1 MPRYYKKSMKGAK
14 TMRTEIDDTLQKD
27 LIDFIEKRE
36 SEKNQPFGKVL
47 VATIL
52 RKLIDGDCM
61 ITGCAKNDK
70 TGKLWVEYSFYEEER
85 EQ

>member
-1 MPRYYKKSMKGAK
+1 MKGAK
-14 TMRTEIDDTLQKD
+14 TMLTEIDATLQKD

-47 VATIL
+47 VAEL
-52 RKLIDGDCM
+52 LKKLINGDCT

-70 TGKLWVEYSFYEEER
+70 TGKLWVEYSFYGEEQ

>member
-1 MPRYYKKSMKGAK
+1 ML
-14 TMRTEIDDTLQKD
+14 TELDIALQKD
-27 LIDFIEKRE
+27 LIDFIKKRE

-47 VATIL
+47 VAEL
-52 RKLIDGDCM
+52 LKKLINGDCM

-70 TGKLWVEYSFYEEER
+70 TGKLWVEYSFYETEEE

>member
-1 MPRYYKKSMKGAK
+1 ML
-14 TMRTEIDDTLQKD
+14 TDIDIELQTEL
-27 LIDFIEKRE
+27 LDFIKKQE

-47 VATIL
+47 VAAIL

-70 TGKLWVEYSFYEEER
+70 TGKLWVEYSFYGEER
-85 EQ
+85 E

>member
-1 MPRYYKKSMKGAK
+1 ML
-14 TMRTEIDDTLQKD
+14 TDIDIELQNE
-27 LIDFIEKRE
+27 LLDFIEKRE

-47 VATIL
+47 VAAIL
-52 RKLIDGDCM
+52 RKLIDGDYR

-70 TGKLWVEYSFYEEER
+70 TGKLWVEYSFYGEEW

>member
-1 MPRYYKKSMKGAK
+1 ML
-14 TMRTEIDDTLQKD
+14 TEIDATLQND
-27 LIDFIEKRE
+27 LIDFIKKRE

-47 VATIL
+47 VATLL

-70 TGKLWVEYSFYEEER
+70 TGKLWVEYSFMGR
-85 EQ
+85 SRSNGR

>member
-1 MPRYYKKSMKGAK
+1 ML
-14 TMRTEIDDTLQKD
+14 TEIDVTLRKD

-47 VATIL
+47 VATIF

-70 TGKLWVEYSFYEEER
+70 TGKLWVEYRFYGEEQ

>member
-1 MPRYYKKSMKGAK
+1 MEGAK
-14 TMRTEIDDTLQKD
+14 TMLTKIDATLQKD
-27 LIDFIEKRE
+27 LIDFIKKRE

-52 RKLIDGDCM
+52 RKLIDGDCR

-85 EQ
+85 GNE

>member
-1 MPRYYKKSMKGAK
+1 MML
-14 TMRTEIDDTLQKD
+14 TDIDIELQTEL
-27 LIDFIEKRE
+27 LDFIKKRE

-70 TGKLWVEYSFYEEER
+70 TGKLWVEYSFYEEE
-85 EQ
+85 QGQ

>member
-1 MPRYYKKSMKGAK
+1 ML
-14 TMRTEIDDTLQKD
+14 TNIDIELQTEL
-27 LIDFIEKRE
+27 LDFIEKRE
-36 SEKNQPFGKVL
+36 SEKNQPFRKVL

-70 TGKLWVEYSFYEEER
+70 TGKLWVEYSFYGEER
-85 EQ
+85 KQ

>member
-1 MPRYYKKSMKGAK
+1 ML
-14 TMRTEIDDTLQKD
+14 TNIDIELQTEL
-27 LIDFIEKRE
+27 LDFIEKRE

-47 VATIL
+47 VAAIL

-70 TGKLWVEYSFYEEER
+70 TGKLWVEYSFYGEEKE
-85 EQ
+85 

>member
-1 MPRYYKKSMKGAK
+1 ML
-14 TMRTEIDDTLQKD
+14 TEIDATLQKD
-27 LIDFIEKRE
+27 LIDFIKKRE

-70 TGKLWVEYSFYEEER
+70 TGKLWVEYSFYGEEQ